1 MKMLI
6 KTFLTVFISS
16 IVFLVLSKRE
26 KILLYTCINLKFRY
40 FTTGLFFFLFNGLN
54 VFLYVVPDEEL
65 MIEHE
70 DSVSKTKMQVE
81 KQKTSRKGR
90 FTSKYFKKLYI
101 LF

>member
-1 MKMLI
+1 MKTLI
-6 KTFLTVFISS
+6 KTLLIVFISS

-26 KILLYTCINLKFRY
+26 KILLYTCINLKFRC
-40 FTTGLFFFLFNGLN
+40 FTTGLFFLFNGLN
-54 VFLYVVPDEEL
+54 VFLYVVPDEEH